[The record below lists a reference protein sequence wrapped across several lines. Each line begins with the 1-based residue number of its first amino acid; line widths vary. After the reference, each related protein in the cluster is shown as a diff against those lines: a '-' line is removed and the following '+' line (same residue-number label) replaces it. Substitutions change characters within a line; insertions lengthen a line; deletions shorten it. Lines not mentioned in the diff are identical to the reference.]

1 MEPVAPAT
9 TPGPLV
15 GRLMKGGLPAIAASA
30 FVAFVPI
37 IGSAYLSV
45 EEYAVWALAA
55 TLSTIFI
62 VFDFGTPTL
71 ATKLAGANKLDFRTA
86 LTLCVLSAIPP
97 IVLGCVAIA
106 VWPHYAHAANLV
118 TDDSSATHLILLV
131 SVGGVFRSIGIVYG
145 AAALGRSHFMR
156 RTAILFLGGSIQL
169 IATIAS
175 LESGFGIVSLGIGI
189 ISAGFLQFVIGF
201 ALEGQPSRNDPRL
214 RRDESVSV
222 KNTIILFMK
231 TRLLVATLGLFITQL
246 DRWGLGLIG
255 NPSLLA
261 KYDIA
266 TRFIMIPKIII
277 IALAAG
283 LVADSSRLNDKS
295 QGRLLLFRVQK
306 LVIFATVPLLAAASV
321 VAFLAQETAIGAV
334 PSLLVVTLVAV
345 AHGSNCLTIA
355 PVNILSGIGRPDF
368 ELRYLLPLACV
379 VAISYGVGIISGN
392 GMVQISIWAGAM
404 VISSIWFSVVSNK
417 YINEVLS

>member
-1 MEPVAPAT
+1 M
-9 TPGPLV
+9 
-15 GRLMKGGLPAIAASA
+15 
-30 FVAFVPI
+30 
-37 IGSAYLSV
+37 
-45 EEYAVWALAA
+45 
-55 TLSTIFI
+55 
-62 VFDFGTPTL
+62 
-71 ATKLAGANKLDFRTA
+71 
-86 LTLCVLSAIPP
+86 
-97 IVLGCVAIA
+97 
-106 VWPHYAHAANLV
+106 
-118 TDDSSATHLILLV
+118 
-131 SVGGVFRSIGIVYG
+131 
-145 AAALGRSHFMR
+145 GRSHFMR